1 MAVMQDA
8 LFRSPQAAEYLTLS
22 KQTLDLWRCQGRGPQ
37 FLKVG
42 RAVCYRRSDL
52 DQWLNGQVRHST
64 QEESSIKTA
73 DTQGVGS

>member
-1 MAVMQDA
+1 MPVMQDA
-8 LFRSPQAAEYLTLS
+8 LFRSPQAAKYLTLS

-52 DQWLNGQVRHST
+52 DAWLNGQVRYST
-64 QEESSIKTA
+64 QETSSILQVSEKSS
-73 DTQGVGS
+73 G

>member
-1 MAVMQDA
+1 MPVMQDE
-8 LFRSPQAAEYLTLS
+8 LFRSPLAAKYLTLS
-22 KQTLDLWRCQGRGPQ
+22 KQTLDLWRCQGRGPK

-64 QEESSIKTA
+64 QEDRSIKTA
-73 DTQGVGS
+73 GDQGVGY